1 MSIAIQEVPQALK
14 KIFSEVLRVGPDD
27 ISPTSSTKTLRH
39 WDSLR
44 HVELVV
50 AIEETFGVSFSAAEV
65 FGLTSVQGF
74 CDMLARKNVNL
85 QAP

>member
-1 MSIAIQEVPQALK
+1 VPLPRH
-14 KIFSEVLRVGPDD
+14 ILRQQHSTWCEQHFLSADD
-27 ISPTSSTKTLRH
+27 VHLTSSTKTLRH

-50 AIEETFGVSFSAAEV
+50 AIEEAFNVSFSAAEV

-74 CDMLARKNVNL
+74 CEMLARKNVDL
-85 QAP
+85 HAL

>member
-1 MSIAIQEVPQALK
+1 MSIAIHEVPQALK
-14 KIFSEVLRVGPDD
+14 KIISEVLRVGADD
-27 ISPTSSTKTLRH
+27 VHLTSSTKTLRH

-50 AIEETFGVSFSAAEV
+50 AIEEAFNVSFSAAEV

-74 CDMLARKNVNL
+74 CEMLARKNVDL
-85 QAP
+85 HAL

>member
-1 MSIAIQEVPQALK
+1 MSIAIHDVPQALK
-14 KIFSEVLRVGPDD
+14 KIFSDVLRIGADD
-27 ISPTSSTKTLRH
+27 IQLSSSTKTTRN

-50 AIEETFGVSFSAAEV
+50 AIEEAFGVSFSAAEV

-74 CDMLARKNVNL
+74 CEMLARKNVDL
-85 QAP
+85 QAQ